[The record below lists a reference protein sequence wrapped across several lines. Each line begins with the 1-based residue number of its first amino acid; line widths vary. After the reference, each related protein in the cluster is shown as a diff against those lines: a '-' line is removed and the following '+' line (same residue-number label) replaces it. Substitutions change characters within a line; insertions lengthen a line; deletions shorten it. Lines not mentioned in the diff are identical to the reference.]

1 MSDFS
6 SLDLSGID
14 TQGDG
19 ALAPGKYEASIKS
32 AAMQPTKNGKG
43 KMLVVEYAVPGE
55 GAIREWMTI
64 FHESDQ
70 TARISRERLKTMLV
84 HAGHP
89 NPDKPG
95 DVATLKGLKV
105 GINVVEGDK
114 WTDDQGQLRDGGS
127 KIKRSGAYFSLSS
140 GTSDAAAE
148 AKTELD
154 DEIPF

>member
-1 MSDFS
+1 MSNFAE
-6 SLDLSGID
+6 LDLSSVDI
-14 TQGDG
+14 QGSSI
-19 ALAPGKYEASIKS
+19 LSPGQYEASIKS

-43 KMLVVEYAVPGE
+43 SMLVVEYTVPTEGE
-55 GAIREWMTI
+55 IKDWMVL

-70 TARISRERLKTMLV
+70 TARIAREKLKTMLT

-95 DVATLKGLKV
+95 DVSSLKGLKV

-114 WTDDQGQLRDGGS
+114 WTDDQGNVRDGGS
-127 KIKRSGAYFSLSS
+127 KLKRSGAYFSLSS
-140 GTSDAAAE
+140 SAPATPE
-148 AKTELD
+148 AKTDLN